1 VIKCSGGSARQRTPI
16 VTPVFAEPL
25 LILDRSD
32 KENTLSTTYDFR
44 TQLATGEEAERRL
57 DAWFAHWYAIEP
69 ATMDQQR
76 QGIDRIFTRRDTGR
90 AFKVEY
96 KTDSRASAT
105 GNAFVETVS
114 VDTTGKAGWA
124 YTSQADMLL
133 YYVPVSEVIYVIQM
147 TSLRRHLPRWQQQ
160 YPARRIPNQGY
171 CTHGLLVPLDEFERI
186 AQRVESI

>member
-1 VIKCSGGSARQRTPI
+1 MTQ
-16 VTPVFAEPL
+16 
-25 LILDRSD
+25 
-32 KENTLSTTYDFR
+32 TYNFQ

-69 ATMDQQR
+69 ATPAQQR
-76 QGIDRIFTRRDTGR
+76 AGIDRIFTRHDTGR

-124 YTSQADMLL
+124 FTSQADILL

-147 TSLRRHLPRWQQQ
+147 ATLRRHLSRWQRQ
-160 YPARRIPNQGY
+160 YQARKIPNQGY